1 MSPAPLTAT
10 QLAMLPPEMLNQ
22 LIRAGKAQQAK
33 NKKAAGKQKKHIKA
47 AGNFLQTSLNSFIYA
62 VQQASAKLDAKVEK
76 GQLRF
81 ETRYGLSKEKF
92 YGSCASWQNFQK
104 FWTQA
109 DQMVK
114 EAAMSVEDGGCNYVP
129 NTTRGL
135 GQTRVAS
142 SPVSVGSPN
151 TDMPDAEG
159 PSAGAAAAEASDSD
173 IESDDDSDDDSDN
186 DSDNDSSSSDY
197 EASDNDQ

>member
-1 MSPAPLTAT
+1 MK
-10 QLAMLPPEMLNQ
+10 
-22 LIRAGKAQQAK
+22 AGKAQQSK
-33 NKKAAGKQKKHIKA
+33 NKKKAGKQKKHIKA
-47 AGNFLQTSLNSFIYA
+47 AGNFLQTSANSFVYA
-62 VQQASAKLDAKVEK
+62 VQQASAKLAAKVEK

-81 ETRYGLSKEKF
+81 TDRYGLSNEKF
-92 YGSCASWQNFQK
+92 YESCASWQNFKK
-104 FWTQA
+104 FWDQA

-114 EAAMSVEDGGCNYVP
+114 EAAMSVKNGGCNYVP

-142 SPVSVGSPN
+142 SPVSVGSPDA
-151 TDMPDAEG
+151 DMPDAEG

-186 DSDNDSSSSDY
+186 DSSGSDY
-197 EASDNDQ
+197 DASDNDH